1 MVRYRLVTLP
11 LLAGLAGVEA
21 LLASG
26 MESVMLP
33 AGLMAESMAEDGV
46 WERCQKRSGAE
57 ENDPSGRERSRH
69 AGFVQ
74 STQAR

>member
-26 MESVMLP
+26 MESMMLP

-46 WERCQKRSGAE
+46 
-57 ENDPSGRERSRH
+57 
-69 AGFVQ
+69 
-74 STQAR
+74 